1 MPEVTNPEE
10 TNEVQVA
17 QNNTSSVSP
26 QKTNVLSIV
35 GFIFAFFIP
44 LVGLI
49 CSSIGVAQSS
59 KRNEKGKGL
68 AIAGIII
75 SVINGIFQLL
85 LLFMIIF
92 AVQNA
97 NVELDTYTNTNP
109 DYTIQYPKGW
119 AREAEN
125 QDGAQGYIFKD
136 ELKNNTGKVYG
147 QSEIIYIAP
156 PANGYSKDVLNAIR
170 DSIKDKYSGA
180 TIVYESRETF
190 KGLDALKFIVVY
202 NGENGKIKAKVT
214 IILNED
220 NSVYTLVTQSPEEN
234 YKKYSD
240 AFDQIH
246 NTFQP

>member
-1 MPEVTNPEE
+1 MPKQSTTPKPEKTE
-10 TNEVQVA
+10 EVQ
-17 QNNTSSVSP
+17 SVQSTQP
-26 QKTNVLSIV
+26 QKTNTLSIV
-35 GFIFAFFIP
+35 GLISAFFIP

-49 CSSIGVAQSS
+49 LSIIGVSQAS

-68 AIAGIII
+68 AIAGIVISILNGLLQLIFLFII
-75 SVINGIFQLL
+75 IA
-85 LLFMIIF
+85 

-97 NVELDTYTNTNP
+97 DIKLDTYSNTNP
-109 DYTIQYPKGW
+109 SYTIQYPKGW
-119 AREAEN
+119 TKEVEN

-147 QSEIIYIAP
+147 QSEIIYLPP

-170 DSIKDKYSGA
+170 DSIKEKYNGS

-190 KGLDALKFIVVY
+190 KGLDALKFIIVY

-214 IILNED
+214 VILNKD
-220 NSVYTLVTQSPEEN
+220 NSVYTIVTQSPEEN
-234 YKKYSD
+234 YEKYSD
-240 AFDQIH
+240 AFDVIH

>member
-1 MPEVTNPEE
+1 MPKEAKEVTSETKQPEV
-10 TNEVQVA
+10 V
-17 QNNTSSVSP
+17 NTPTP
-26 QKTNVLSIV
+26 QKTNTLSII
-35 GFIFAFFIP
+35 GLISSFFIP

-49 CSSIGVAQSS
+49 CSVVGISQAS

-75 SVINGIFQLL
+75 SILNGIFQLVFL
-85 LLFMIIF
+85 LIVIA

-97 NVELDTYTNTNP
+97 DIKLDTYTNANP
-109 DYTIQYPKGW
+109 DYTIAYPKGW
-119 AREAEN
+119 TKETEN

-147 QSEIIYIAP
+147 QTEVIYLPP

-170 DSIKDKYSGA
+170 DSIKEKYNGA

-190 KGLDALKFIVVY
+190 KGLDALRFIVVY

-214 IILNED
+214 VILNKD
-220 NSVYTLVTQSPEEN
+220 NSVYTVVTQSPEEN
-234 YKKYSD
+234 YEKYSD
-240 AFDQIH
+240 AFDEIH

>member
-1 MPEVTNPEE
+1 MPEE
-10 TNEVQVA
+10 TKKAESNKIETATVVEQPA
-17 QNNTSSVSP
+17 P
-26 QKTNVLSIV
+26 QKTNTLSII
-35 GFIFAFFIP
+35 GLISSFFIP

-49 CSSIGVAQSS
+49 CSVIGISQAS

-68 AIAGIII
+68 AITGIII
-75 SVINGIFQLL
+75 SILNGIFQLVF
-85 LLFMIIF
+85 LFIVI
-92 AVQNA
+92 AAIQNA
-97 NVELDTYTNTNP
+97 DIKLDTYTNTNP
-109 DYTIQYPKGW
+109 DYTIAYPKGW
-119 AREAEN
+119 TKETEN
-125 QDGAQGYIFKD
+125 QEGAQGYIFKD

-147 QSEIIYIAP
+147 QSEIIYLPP

-180 TIVYESRETF
+180 TIVYESRDTF

-214 IILNED
+214 VILDKD
-220 NSVYTLVTQSPEEN
+220 NSVYTVVTQSPEEN
-234 YKKYSD
+234 YEKYSD